1 MRKCCPN
8 CFGDSHLDAVIF
20 QIAQTHGEC
29 SFCKSNNLPLVE
41 PVQLREY
48 FELLTGIYTVANE
61 GATLGEWFK
70 SDWGMFGSLDLANT
84 KDLLAD
90 VFQDGNMPRMTF
102 TPSSKCF
109 SQNLDNWENL
119 RKELMEENRF
129 FPKET
134 ISFDRITYLVSQ
146 LIYKGPLPKEWYRA
160 RIQESEVPYPLDK
173 MGPPPKDK
181 ATHGRANP
189 VGIPYL
195 YVASNILTSVTEI
208 RPHTGEFVT
217 VAEFKIVDDVKLADL
232 RSPRSLI
239 TPFICTDAEEIAAL
253 RGDIEFLVR
262 LGEELT
268 RPVLPRSAAVDYI
281 PSQYL
286 CELIKKGG
294 FDGVIYRS
302 SVGDEINLALFYP
315 TKAEGVRFMPY
326 KVQHVSVDAKPV
338 EE

>member
-1 MRKCCPN
+1 MIPEIGESE
-8 CFGDSHLDAVIF
+8 GD
-20 QIAQTHGEC
+20 C
-29 SFCKSNNLPLVE
+29 SFCNSKNVPLVE
-41 PVQLREY
+41 PIQLREY
-48 FELLTGIYTVANE
+48 FELLTGIYTQANE

-70 SDWGMFGSLDLANT
+70 SDWGMFCCLDLANT
-84 KDLLAD
+84 KDLLAE
-90 VFQDGNMPRMTF
+90 VFQDGNVPRMTF
-102 TPSSKCF
+102 APSSKCF

-134 ISFDRITYLVSQ
+134 ISLERISYLVSQ
-146 LIYKGPLPKEWYRA
+146 LFYKGKLPEQWYRA
-160 RIQESEVPYPLDK
+160 RIQESEEPYPLDK
-173 MGPPPKDK
+173 MGPPPKDR

-195 YVASNILTSVTEI
+195 YVASDVLTSVSEV

-217 VAEFKIVDDVKLADL
+217 VAEFQIAHDLKLADL
-232 RSPRSLI
+232 RDPRSLI
-239 TPFICTDAEEIAAL
+239 TPFICADAEEIAAL

-286 CELIKKGG
+286 CELIKKDG
-294 FDGVIYRS
+294 FDGVIYKS
-302 SVGDEINLALFYP
+302 SVGDQINLALFYP
-315 TKAEGVRFMPY
+315 TKAKGIRLMPHR
-326 KVQHVSVDAKPV
+326 VQHVSVEATPWHATHEV
-338 EE
+338 